1 MPAAGNHDRAVP
13 VFTVVRS
20 AEEEPD
26 CVPATSPRLRRR
38 LSAWPSGPANEDL
51 SGSSRR
57 IGKQRD
63 APRPAQIR
71 QVRAGVKI
79 EGRNNAGS
87 SRTPFRHARR
97 TRPIWQCWTRPG
109 FVRAAPALPGTTRIR
124 LPSATLT
131 CCDRPAAK
139 VSHLHSNQQRLT
151 AQTVNLTDP
160 VTLPGYDSSS
170 PEGLLCSGLAGECAF
185 NQGAAKAHGEV
196 RAQRCGQQ
204 TESVLSQVADSRQ
217 IDSAEGR
224 EPAAEQIVKRRVKNC
239 EDRDAQ
245 QWLPVK

>member
-1 MPAAGNHDRAVP
+1 MVP

-38 LSAWPSGPANEDL
+38 LSAWPSGPAKADR

-57 IGKQRD
+57 FRKRRD

-109 FVRAAPALPGTTRIR
+109 FVRAAPAVPGTTRIR

-131 CCDRPAAK
+131 RCDRPAAK

-151 AQTVNLTDP
+151 AQTFNLTDP
-160 VTLPGYDSSS
+160 RRRVASSITNREA
-170 PEGLLCSGLAGECAF
+170 PAVAAGLAF
-185 NQGAAKAHGEV
+185 NWPVSRRAHGV
-196 RAQRCGQQ
+196 RKVG
-204 TESVLSQVADSRQ
+204 
-217 IDSAEGR
+217 
-224 EPAAEQIVKRRVKNC
+224 
-239 EDRDAQ
+239 
-245 QWLPVK
+245 